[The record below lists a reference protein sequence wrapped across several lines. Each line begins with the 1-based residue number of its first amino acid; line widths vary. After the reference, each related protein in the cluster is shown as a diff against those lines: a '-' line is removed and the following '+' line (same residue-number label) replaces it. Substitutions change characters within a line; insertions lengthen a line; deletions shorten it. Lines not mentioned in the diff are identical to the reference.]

1 VLRGQQ
7 AEGED
12 GSLLFNERGEPVIT
26 SVALEELDG
35 ISLAVYAFS
44 QRFGPLAGKVL
55 SIAVLLFAFAT
66 VLGWSVYG
74 TQAAEYLFGTRA
86 RIPFQL
92 LFVLM
97 IMFGATQSMGLIWN
111 ISDTLNGLMAL
122 PNLIGVLSLSGVVF
136 DILKNYEQR
145 RRGALKTP
153 MRSAYRELIGK

>member
-1 VLRGQQ
+1 M
-7 AEGED
+7 
-12 GSLLFNERGEPVIT
+12 
-26 SVALEELDG
+26 
-35 ISLAVYAFS
+35 AVYAFS

-74 TQAAEYLFGTRA
+74 TQAAEYLFGMGA
-86 RIPFQL
+86 KIPFQL

-97 IMFGATQSMGLIWN
+97 IVFGATQSMGLVWN

-122 PNLIGVLSLSGVVF
+122 PNLIGILSLSGLVF

-145 RRGALKTP
+145 QRGALKAP
-153 MRSAYRELIGK
+153 IRSAYQELIRK